1 MGEMNVTIQN
11 CQFCGGSHGLRCPEV
26 KAVEYD
32 AEGKVKRV
40 EYLTPADRYFPMQ
53 TWPSTVPAP
62 SYPSYPYVGDPVV
75 SSGHHFIPQF
85 SFTAGQVQ

>member
-1 MGEMNVTIQN
+1 MNVTIHN

-40 EYLTPADRYFPMQ
+40 EYLTPADRYFPMPS
-53 TWPSTVPAP
+53 WPTTGPAP
-62 SYPSYPYVGDPVV
+62 SYPSYPIVGDPIV
-75 SSGHHFIPQF
+75 STGGTFPHSM
-85 SFTAGQVQ
+85 SFTTMVQ